1 MPRSGPP
8 SPGSVTRRT
17 ALKAF
22 GTGAGAALLPWLSPA
37 GLQAFA
43 RLQETGA
50 PPALKVLTKAQYQTV
65 DRLMEAIIP
74 ADDRSPGAREARV
87 ADFVD
92 LWLSEAD
99 EPVRQDFTSGLQ
111 LLEAEA
117 RGRFDAGFSG
127 LEDAQVEALLTEAS
141 RSEEEPK
148 TPLEAF
154 FRTAKEAAVDGYY
167 SSEIGVHKELRYKGN
182 QLLGAFVGC
191 ETQDGRD
198 CPHCGQ
204 KGVEA

>member
-1 MPRSGPP
+1 LPRPGPP
-8 SPGSVTRRT
+8 ASGSVTRRT

-37 GLQAFA
+37 GLQAFT
-43 RLQETGA
+43 RLQAAGA
-50 PPALKVLTKAQYQTV
+50 PPAPKALSAAQYDTV
-65 DRLMEAIIP
+65 ERLAEAIIP
-74 ADDRSPGAREARV
+74 ADERSPGAREARV

-99 EPVRQDFTSGLQ
+99 DSVREAFTGGLQ
-111 LLEAEA
+111 LIDAEA
-117 RGRFDAGFSG
+117 RTRFDTAFAK
-127 LEDAQVEALLTEAS
+127 LEDAQIEVVLTEAS
-141 RSEEEPK
+141 RNEPEPQ
-148 TPLEAF
+148 TPLQAF
-154 FRTAKEAAVDGYY
+154 FKMSKELAVNGYY
-167 SSEIGVHKELRYKGN
+167 TSEIGIHKELRYKGN

-204 KGVEA
+204 KSVES